1 VIWRAEEEEVHMK
14 LQEMPHRSDDAGGL
28 MRVQEWPR
36 CNEATMVIYMLS
48 IDTSMVCGSAYK
60 QNAV

>member
-1 VIWRAEEEEVHMK
+1 
-14 LQEMPHRSDDAGGL
+14 

-36 CNEATMVIYMLS
+36 CNDATMVIYMLS

-60 QNAV
+60 QNAAYCSVSCDS